1 MTALLIIMFVLL
13 IALVIWAVGITMLYG
28 QLFRTIK
35 KITATDSESM
45 HALFE
50 CNTWMTQLIRESLD
64 TTEAMH
70 RLVTEYRA
78 TIDEELE
85 RNAENK
91 KFALNTIQEARR
103 LYNAINASI
112 APEVEDESDENEA

>member
-78 TIDEELE
+78 TIEEELE

>member
-35 KITATDSESM
+35 KITTTDSESM

-78 TIDEELE
+78 SIDEELE

>member
-78 TIDEELE
+78 SIDEELE

>member
-103 LYNAINASI
+103 LYNTINASI